1 MATSPVAAQSH
12 YYHIEGDTIRGRCPI
27 YHYEWFWDD
36 GPAGTENNDSAM
48 TSYDQALCYMR
59 HTTDTALRIVGI
71 AFCFDI
77 GNINE
82 CGTDQYLRLFD
93 ATPGGPVELA
103 SIRWTDD
110 YNKGHAKRYMQL
122 PEIGSFNNHCGNL
135 QRWYRIRPVLEYY
148 FDSAITVTD
157 SFYVGSSHYVAY
169 YVPMPDTTGLNWFQ
183 RRVIEDSIFGI
194 QDQFRSTH
202 SYRYYQMTP
211 YVAQPVACQGGIPEM
226 HYINHQD
233 WNYVAFRNAPLEHD
247 TAFTHWTYN
256 EMLLTFPI
264 IEVDTV
270 GLPYDTAFFVRR
282 YGEQPIDTTQL
293 SWQAPDRAMSAGPA
307 FTVVPNPARGSVTLT
322 LEGEA
327 ALPATVTVLDLQGR
341 ELRRETLRSSTH
353 TLNLQGIPPATYILR
368 LDTPQ
373 GSSSRKLTVE

>member
-1 MATSPVAAQSH
+1 MKHLKNIIAICVAVFMATSPVAAQSH

-36 GPAGTENNDSAM
+36 GPAGTENNDSSIR
-48 TSYDQALCYMR
+48 SYDQSLCYMR
-59 HTTDTALRIVGI
+59 HTTDTVLRIVGI

-93 ATPGGPVELA
+93 ATPSGPVELA

-122 PEIGSFNNHCGNL
+122 PWIYTNNYQCGNF
-135 QRWYRIRPVLEYY
+135 QRLNQIRPVLEYY

-157 SFYVGSSHYVAY
+157 SFYVGSSQYVEY
-169 YVPMPDTTGLNWFQ
+169 HVPMPDMTGLGWSQ
-183 RRVIEDSIFGI
+183 RRAIQDSIYSI
-194 QDQFRSTH
+194 QDQFHYSH
-202 SYRYYQMTP
+202 IYHYYNMTP
-211 YVAQPVACQGGIPEM
+211 YASLPVECQRAIPEM
-226 HYINHQD
+226 HYINHQGWHVPHHD
-233 WNYVAFRNAPLEHD
+233 APLEHD

-256 EMLLTFPI
+256 DMLLTFPI

-282 YGEQPIDTTQL
+282 YGEQPIDTVQPIDTIQPIDTTQL
-293 SWQAPDRAMSAGPA
+293 SWQAPDRAM
-307 FTVVPNPARGSVTLT
+307 
-322 LEGEA
+322 
-327 ALPATVTVLDLQGR
+327 
-341 ELRRETLRSSTH
+341 
-353 TLNLQGIPPATYILR
+353 
-368 LDTPQ
+368 
-373 GSSSRKLTVE
+373 GSSP